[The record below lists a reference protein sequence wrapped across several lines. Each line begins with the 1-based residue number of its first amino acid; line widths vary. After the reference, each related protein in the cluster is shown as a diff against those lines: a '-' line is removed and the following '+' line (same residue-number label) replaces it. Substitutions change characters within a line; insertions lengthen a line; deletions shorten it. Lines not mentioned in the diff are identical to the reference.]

1 MNDKDD
7 NISTS
12 IDSQNQDSKNQI
24 NRGKLNEK
32 NILNE
37 IKNIS
42 EIIGKLNDQISNCE
56 KIGNKKETNNLN
68 INNNSSN
75 NKEKSL
81 TNVDKINSKENLIQ
95 GNSFEVNKKEDNI
108 NCFII
113 IISETNNI
121 NEKIS
126 TLKNDYKNIFI
137 DVIIPISMSLDDA
150 YSYPTIVSI
159 TSIMI
164 NSNSNTKNIFNIMHP
179 SEFKIE
185 NKNKLKNLEKKY
197 NRCVIY
203 LIDMKDK
210 YKDAWKSGRVTIP
223 AYYRLSLP
231 MILPYIDKILWLD
244 GDTLIFTDL
253 KEMYDIDMKGYYYK
267 GFLDSV
273 PNDVDVFTTENDHA
287 ICSGIMIINLD
298 ELRKDDM
305 MNKIHKFMEEKKKY
319 FLKKNIMIKLL

>member
-1 MNDKDD
+1 
-7 NISTS
+7 
-12 IDSQNQDSKNQI
+12 
-24 NRGKLNEK
+24 
-32 NILNE
+32 
-37 IKNIS
+37 
-42 EIIGKLNDQISNCE
+42 
-56 KIGNKKETNNLN
+56 
-68 INNNSSN
+68 
-75 NKEKSL
+75 
-81 TNVDKINSKENLIQ
+81 
-95 GNSFEVNKKEDNI
+95 
-108 NCFII
+108 
-113 IISETNNI
+113 
-121 NEKIS
+121 
-126 TLKNDYKNIFI
+126 
-137 DVIIPISMSLDDA
+137 
-150 YSYPTIVSI
+150 
-159 TSIMI
+159 MI
-164 NSNSNTKNIFNIMHP
+164 NSNPNTKYIFYIMHP

-210 YKDAWKSGRVTIP
+210 YKDAWTSGCITTP

-267 GFLDSV
+267 GFLVTV
-273 PNDVDVFTTENDHA
+273 PNDVDVFTTENDNA
-287 ICSGIMIINLD
+287 ICSGVMIINLD